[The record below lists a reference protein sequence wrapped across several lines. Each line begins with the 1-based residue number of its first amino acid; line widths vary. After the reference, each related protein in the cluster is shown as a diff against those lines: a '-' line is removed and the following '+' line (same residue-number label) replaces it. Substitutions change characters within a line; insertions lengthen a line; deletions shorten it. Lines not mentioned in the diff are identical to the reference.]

1 MTMKNEAV
9 GAKADFSAEVAEWVE
24 AFDEVVAS
32 DKEHG
37 VELLEAL
44 RLRGR
49 ETGVVIPYRLSTR
62 FRNTIVPEEE
72 LPYPGTGRSSRGS
85 SR

>member
-1 MTMKNEAV
+1 MTMKDEEVA
-9 GAKADFSAEVAEWVE
+9 AKGDFSAEVAEWVE

-32 DKEHG
+32 GKENG

-62 FRNTIVPEEE
+62 FRNTICRRKSFPT
-72 LPYPGTGRSSRGS
+72 PATGRSSSGS

>member
-1 MTMKNEAV
+1 MKNEEVA
-9 GAKADFSAEVAEWVE
+9 AKGDFSAEVAEWVE

-32 DKEHG
+32 G
-37 VELLEAL
+37 RPQAVELLEAL

-49 ETGVVIPYRLSTR
+49 ETGVVLPYRLSTR
-62 FRNTIVPEEE
+62 FRNTIPAGKR
-72 LPYPGTGRSSRGS
+72 LPTPGTWRSSGGS